1 MTARSKLLYRGIFYE
16 NNVLISYQS
25 ISKRFGGVQA
35 LEDVSFSINRG
46 QIHGLIGENGAGKS
60 TLIKITGGIY
70 IRDSGQILWEGKP
83 IEVRSPLEAERYGI
97 SIVHQEIPLCNN
109 LTVAQNVFLGKLIT
123 NRFGQPNWNLMEE
136 KSLEVF
142 RQIVQDID
150 PRAKVGDLSV
160 ALKQLTAIA
169 QCLIRKSQFIIMD
182 EPTSALTPG
191 EVGTLFEVLRK
202 LKAEGTTIMIVSHIL
217 SEMMEI
223 TDRITVLRNGRH
235 VATTDTADTSIDEIV
250 HMMVGGITLPPPL
263 DTSSVKDEVVLR
275 VRDLSQTNLRLKD
288 ISFDLHKQEILGI
301 AGIQGAGRTELATTL
316 FGVHQPSA
324 GTIELDGRPV
334 RFRSPREA
342 INHGSAI
349 SLRIAAI

>member
-1 MTARSKLLYRGIFYE
+1 M
-16 NNVLISYQS
+16 
-25 ISKRFGGVQA
+25 
-35 LEDVSFSINRG
+35 
-46 QIHGLIGENGAGKS
+46 
-60 TLIKITGGIY
+60 
-70 IRDSGQILWEGKP
+70 
-83 IEVRSPLEAERYGI
+83 
-97 SIVHQEIPLCNN
+97 
-109 LTVAQNVFLGKLIT
+109 AQNVFLGKLIT

-136 KSLEVF
+136 KTLEVF
-142 RQIVQDID
+142 RQIGQDID

-250 HMMVGGITLPPPL
+250 HMMVGGITLPPPP
-263 DTSSVKDEVVLR
+263 R
-275 VRDLSQTNLRLKD
+275 HQFSQ
-288 ISFDLHKQEILGI
+288 G
-301 AGIQGAGRTELATTL
+301 
-316 FGVHQPSA
+316 
-324 GTIELDGRPV
+324 
-334 RFRSPREA
+334 
-342 INHGSAI
+342 
-349 SLRIAAI
+349 